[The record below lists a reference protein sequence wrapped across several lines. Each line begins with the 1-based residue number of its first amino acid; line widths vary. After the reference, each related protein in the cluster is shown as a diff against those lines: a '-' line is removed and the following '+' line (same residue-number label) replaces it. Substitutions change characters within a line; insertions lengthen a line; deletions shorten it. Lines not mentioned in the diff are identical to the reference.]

1 MSELMIDHSEDYPV
15 PAELMEPTDPAE
27 RKRLL
32 DEAEASI
39 RAGHGTPHSEVRAW
53 LLELA
58 AGRYSPPP
66 CDR

>member
-1 MSELMIDHSEDYPV
+1 MLKPKSDPADDYAV
-15 PAELMEPTDPAE
+15 PAELMEPSDPAE
-27 RKRLL
+27 RERLL
-32 DEAEASI
+32 ADAEADI
-39 RAGHGTPHSEVRAW
+39 AAGHFTPGDEVAAW

>member
-1 MSELMIDHSEDYPV
+1 MSLLKDDHDAIPPV